1 MKKLT
6 RKQAIRI
13 ILNLTYQDDPFWEN
27 LVEDF
32 YDDTDDTMPTIDDVL
47 KPLGVSKKEI
57 EEYENS
63 DDEDDD

>member
-6 RKQAIRI
+6 RKQAIKI
-13 ILNLTYQDDPFWEN
+13 ICDLTNQDDPYWEN
-27 LVEDF
+27 VVEDY
-32 YDDTDDTMPTIDDVL
+32 YDSDNDTMPTIYDVL